1 MPITITT
8 NGGKLPKNRVSTLN
22 VIWYGWLSRA
32 PAIKHLA
39 NQFSPASLKVRL
51 VAQWA
56 KWLLA
61 FLLHVFVRP
70 QSRLNQSMLHNAS
83 ENVPDTSVWEVLVV
97 PWIDKRGFYSEKTN
111 KHQHL
116 QPFHQLL
123 YKITNPKKPFCTGLH
138 PQLQLL
144 QNLLYW
150 KIAQYLLTWNVLSL
164 LCFSM
169 ERYSRIDFYM
179 VRSLKQQTEYNLTE

>member
-1 MPITITT
+1 MYSQMPIAITN
-8 NGGKLPKNRVSTLN
+8 NGGKLRKNCVSTLN

-32 PAIKHLA
+32 PAIRHLA

-51 VAQWA
+51 AAQWA

-97 PWIDKRGFYSEKTN
+97 PWIDKRGFYGETNIININIFNLSTNCSIKPLIPRNPSALVSIHSYSFCKIYCTEK
-111 KHQHL
+111 
-116 QPFHQLL
+116 
-123 YKITNPKKPFCTGLH
+123 
-138 PQLQLL
+138 
-144 QNLLYW
+144 
-150 KIAQYLLTWNVLSL
+150 
-164 LCFSM
+164 
-169 ERYSRIDFYM
+169 
-179 VRSLKQQTEYNLTE
+179 

>member
-1 MPITITT
+1 MPAGVRKKRAIILPLVSFKLKKINSLSLSWFLTYSQMPITITT

-39 NQFSPASLKVRL
+39 NQFSPANLKVRL

-61 FLLHVFVRP
+61 FLLHVFVRRK
-70 QSRLNQSMLHNAS
+70 SRLNQSMLHNAS

-97 PWIDKRGFYSEKTN
+97 PWIDKRGFYGETN
-111 KHQHL
+111 K
-116 QPFHQLL
+116 
-123 YKITNPKKPFCTGLH
+123 
-138 PQLQLL
+138 
-144 QNLLYW
+144 
-150 KIAQYLLTWNVLSL
+150 
-164 LCFSM
+164 
-169 ERYSRIDFYM
+169 
-179 VRSLKQQTEYNLTE
+179 